1 MTINVVIAD
10 DHAIFRR
17 GLAELLCSEDGIT
30 LSGQAADGEE
40 AMALI
45 LEKQPDIAILDIS
58 MPKLSGI
65 DVARK
70 LHGRSLSTKIILL
83 TMHKDSLTAAKA
95 IESDISGYVLKD
107 NTYEELIYA
116 VKTVM
121 AGGVFITPAVAGG
134 ILKHK
139 AGRAEVDT
147 TLTAREKEI
156 MQLIVKGMTSN
167 EIAEKLFISVKTV
180 ETHRSRIMSKL
191 SVHKSIDLVK
201 IALESGLA
209 GE

>member
-1 MTINVVIAD
+1 MAINVVIAD

-70 LHGRSLSTKIILL
+70 LHGESLNTKIILL

-139 AGRAEVDT
+139 AGRTEVDT

-201 IALESGLA
+201 IAMESGLA

>member
-1 MTINVVIAD
+1 MMISVVIAD

-45 LEKQPDIAILDIS
+45 LEKQPDIAILDIT

-65 DVARK
+65 DLAKK
-70 LHGRSLSTKIILL
+70 LSAKGLNTKVILL
-83 TMHKDSLTAAKA
+83 TMHKDSLTAARA
-95 IESDISGYVLKD
+95 IESGISGYVLKD

-121 AGGVFITPAVAGG
+121 AGGVFITPSVAGG

-139 AGRAEVDT
+139 AGRTELAT
-147 TLTAREKEI
+147 ILTAREKEI
-156 MQLIVKGMTSN
+156 MQLIVKGMTSH

-201 IALESGLA
+201 IAMESGLT